1 MELSSNQVR
10 PTTST
15 ASLTRPFAPPNLG
28 SQSSGTFIS
37 QLAGDASPLSTPL
50 SSPLSSSPQA
60 DGLLTDSQS
69 LNGTPQDNQ
78 AAGSPE
84 LREAFQDFVGQ
95 TFFAEMIKACRSGQQ
110 PSAYFNGGRAEEIF
124 QGQLDQ
130 VLSEELSQSSADKIA
145 DPMFELFMLKR
156 QS

>member
-1 MELSSNQVR
+1 MDIPSQPTHLYSNLRESARTGFPATNANLPAV
-10 PTTST
+10 
-15 ASLTRPFAPPNLG
+15 AFPNL
-28 SQSSGTFIS
+28 TNHDEL
-37 QLAGDASPLSTPL
+37 LANESNIEPLNSPAAANTP
-50 SSPLSSSPQA
+50 
-60 DGLLTDSQS
+60 
-69 LNGTPQDNQ
+69 
-78 AAGSPE
+78 AGSDK

-130 VLSEELSQSSADKIA
+130 VLSEELSESSASKIA

>member
-1 MELSSNQVR
+1 MF
-10 PTTST
+10 
-15 ASLTRPFAPPNLG
+15 TRPHAHPNID
-28 SQSSGTFIS
+28 SQPTDTFLS
-37 QLAGDASPLSTPL
+37 QLADQLHQSPSLPL
-50 SSPLSSSPQA
+50 ANSLTVNANPQSGLPPSSSI
-60 DGLLTDSQS
+60 QS
-69 LNGTPQDNQ
+69 NQ
-78 AAGSPE
+78 AEGSPE

-130 VLSEELSQSSADKIA
+130 VLSEELSQSSAEKIA